1 MNADLDMVEP
11 RRSTFPVAIA
21 LAIATR
27 LILLVGG
34 VWLGL
39 ALFRLIR
46 PRVAD
51 GFWAFAI
58 GIFVPLLIVGGSWLA
73 REGWR
78 RWVDLGALRR
88 FERGDAPKAGAWVA
102 VAGAAQ
108 PHFEPIEAPLSLRPA
123 LACRY
128 RVMDRPYREISE
140 NSKRLSSAR
149 KLRLE
154 GYHMVPTVIESP
166 RGRAHLLGFPELR
179 NLEKSHLSSGTSGVE
194 DSAVR
199 GPAWPASIV
208 QRGRIFAQ
216 PADRLAIDW
225 HYGKVEEP
233 GRTERF
239 EWVLA
244 PGAEVCAMGR
254 WAQKGGLLPRWSR
267 ATGIPLY
274 AGTPA
279 VVAESLRTEGRIYL
293 AMGAIF
299 LAAAAGLV
307 AWFV

>member
-1 MNADLDMVEP
+1 MNANLDMIEP
-11 RRSTFPVAIA
+11 GRSRVPTAIV

-27 LILLVGG
+27 VVLLVGG
-34 VWLGL
+34 AWLGL
-39 ALFRLIR
+39 ALFRHIR
-46 PRVAD
+46 PRVVD
-51 GFWAFAI
+51 GFWAFTIAVS
-58 GIFVPLLIVGGSWLA
+58 VPLLIVGGSWLA

-78 RWVDLGALRR
+78 RRVDLGALRR
-88 FERGDAPKAGAWVA
+88 FERGDVPKTGAWVA
-102 VAGAAQ
+102 VAGTAQ
-108 PHFEPIEAPLSLRPA
+108 PHFEPIEAPLSLQPA

-140 NSKRLSSAR
+140 NSQQASSAR

-154 GYHMVPTVIESP
+154 GYHMAPTVIESS
-166 RGRAHLLGFPELR
+166 RVRAHLLGFPELR

-194 DSAVR
+194 DTAVR
-199 GPAWPASIV
+199 GPAWPASIA
-208 QRGRIFAQ
+208 QRGRIFSQ
-216 PADRLAIDW
+216 PTVRLAIDW
-225 HYGKVEEP
+225 HYGKVEAP

-254 WAQKGGLLPRWSR
+254 WSPKGGLLPHWSR

-274 AGTPA
+274 AGSPA
-279 VVAESLRTEGRIYL
+279 VVTESLRTEGRVYL
-293 AMGAIF
+293 AMGAVL